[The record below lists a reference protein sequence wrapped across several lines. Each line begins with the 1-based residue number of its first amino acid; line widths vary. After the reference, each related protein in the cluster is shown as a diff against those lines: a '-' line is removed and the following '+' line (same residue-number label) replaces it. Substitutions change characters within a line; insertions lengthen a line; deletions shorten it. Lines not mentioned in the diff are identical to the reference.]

1 MSSLSILFNLNI
13 WSPQKKWIN
22 WTLFQ
27 MRKESWGKV
36 LLEKKHF
43 FVVGGKWSKYKFWLT
58 AQDRNWKFSTAIHAQ
73 GRHDPWEAVLPRLTL
88 NGQTR
93 AKHTASSSGH
103 KSGLF
108 LFFKKSKQIWL
119 ITKQSLSS
127 HSLWKL
133 DSVAVVAVLGIHF
146 NDTFACLGKTGVYL
160 KPACWDQIITSQFGH
175 LWPLNLKLLSSTQDA
190 VNIQKQKDSVL
201 TEARG
206 TLPAPCLITGA
217 EGGGGF
223 LGLWKINENDTTWD
237 CWQAWPLT

>member
-1 MSSLSILFNLNI
+1 
-13 WSPQKKWIN
+13 
-22 WTLFQ
+22 

-108 LFFKKSKQIWL
+108 LFLNIVPLVFVFRCSYVQCVFWL
-119 ITKQSLSS
+119 E
-127 HSLWKL
+127 
-133 DSVAVVAVLGIHF
+133 A
-146 NDTFACLGKTGVYL
+146 NLGKNLFLYWHQNVSFQWNVCCCWTGRDIPNY
-160 KPACWDQIITSQFGH
+160 PEESPG
-175 LWPLNLKLLSSTQDA
+175 
-190 VNIQKQKDSVL
+190 
-201 TEARG
+201 
-206 TLPAPCLITGA
+206 
-217 EGGGGF
+217 
-223 LGLWKINENDTTWD
+223 
-237 CWQAWPLT
+237 